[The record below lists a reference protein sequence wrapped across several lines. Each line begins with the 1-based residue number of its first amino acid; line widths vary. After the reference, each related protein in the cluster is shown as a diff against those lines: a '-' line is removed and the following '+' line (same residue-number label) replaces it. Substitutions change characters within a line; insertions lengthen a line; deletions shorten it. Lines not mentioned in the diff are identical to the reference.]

1 MKEEYE
7 TIDLLEILRLLK
19 KNLLAILAVTI
30 LLAVA
35 GYLVSTFAMTPQ
47 YEASA
52 TLIVNSREDQAA
64 AQAPITNDQLT
75 SATKLVD
82 TYAVILTSD
91 TVLDKTISN
100 LNLNMSYNDLVERV
114 RIESVNSTQVMKITV
129 KDTDPE
135 RARAIAADI
144 VEQAPEIIIQ
154 TVKAG
159 SVEIIS
165 KAKAETVPVSPSKAK
180 NTVLAG
186 MLGLVISVGIV
197 ILRYLL
203 NNKFMT
209 DDDIHRYLKIDNSA
223 YKGITSALA
232 DGSLAESIINMKG
245 LGLHVM
251 VADAIPPNPVE
262 LLGSPRMKNL
272 IDELDK
278 HYEYIIF
285 DTPPVS
291 VVTDAAVLSQY
302 ADGVILV
309 VRQNYATFDEV
320 GLAKKNLDAVNAN
333 ILGAVLNGFDTKSTE
348 KKNGSYYSYNY
359 SYENADR

>member
-129 KDTDPE
+129 KDTDSE

-165 KAKAETVPVSPSKAK
+165 QAKAEPEPVSPSKAK

-209 DDDIHRYLKIDNSA
+209 DDDITNKLGLTVLGVIPQID
-223 YKGITSALA
+223 
-232 DGSLAESIINMKG
+232 MKG
-245 LGLHVM
+245 
-251 VADAIPPNPVE
+251 E
-262 LLGSPRMKNL
+262 R
-272 IDELDK
+272 
-278 HYEYIIF
+278 
-285 DTPPVS
+285 
-291 VVTDAAVLSQY
+291 
-302 ADGVILV
+302 
-309 VRQNYATFDEV
+309 
-320 GLAKKNLDAVNAN
+320 
-333 ILGAVLNGFDTKSTE
+333 
-348 KKNGSYYSYNY
+348 
-359 SYENADR
+359 

>member
-135 RARAIAADI
+135 RARAISADI

-154 TVKAG
+154 TVNAG

-165 KAKAETVPVSPSKAK
+165 MAKAETVPVSPSKAK

-209 DDDIHRYLKIDNSA
+209 DDDITNKLGLTVLGVIPQID
-223 YKGITSALA
+223 
-232 DGSLAESIINMKG
+232 MKG
-245 LGLHVM
+245 
-251 VADAIPPNPVE
+251 E
-262 LLGSPRMKNL
+262 R
-272 IDELDK
+272 
-278 HYEYIIF
+278 
-285 DTPPVS
+285 
-291 VVTDAAVLSQY
+291 
-302 ADGVILV
+302 
-309 VRQNYATFDEV
+309 
-320 GLAKKNLDAVNAN
+320 
-333 ILGAVLNGFDTKSTE
+333 
-348 KKNGSYYSYNY
+348 
-359 SYENADR
+359 

>member
-19 KNLLAILAVTI
+19 KNLLVILAVTI

-135 RARAIAADI
+135 RARAIVADI

-165 KAKAETVPVSPSKAK
+165 QAKAEPEPVSPSKAK

-209 DDDIHRYLKIDNSA
+209 DDDITNKLGLTVLGVIPQID
-223 YKGITSALA
+223 
-232 DGSLAESIINMKG
+232 MKG
-245 LGLHVM
+245 
-251 VADAIPPNPVE
+251 E
-262 LLGSPRMKNL
+262 R
-272 IDELDK
+272 
-278 HYEYIIF
+278 
-285 DTPPVS
+285 
-291 VVTDAAVLSQY
+291 
-302 ADGVILV
+302 
-309 VRQNYATFDEV
+309 
-320 GLAKKNLDAVNAN
+320 
-333 ILGAVLNGFDTKSTE
+333 
-348 KKNGSYYSYNY
+348 
-359 SYENADR
+359 

>member
-19 KNLLAILAVTI
+19 KNLLVILVVTI

-35 GYLVSTFAMTPQ
+35 GYLISTFAMTPQ

-135 RARAIAADI
+135 RARAIVADI

-165 KAKAETVPVSPSKAK
+165 QAKAEPEPVSPSKAK

-186 MLGLVISVGIV
+186 MLGLVTSVGIV

-209 DDDIHRYLKIDNSA
+209 DDDITNKLGLTVLGVIPQID
-223 YKGITSALA
+223 
-232 DGSLAESIINMKG
+232 MKG
-245 LGLHVM
+245 
-251 VADAIPPNPVE
+251 E
-262 LLGSPRMKNL
+262 R
-272 IDELDK
+272 
-278 HYEYIIF
+278 
-285 DTPPVS
+285 
-291 VVTDAAVLSQY
+291 
-302 ADGVILV
+302 
-309 VRQNYATFDEV
+309 
-320 GLAKKNLDAVNAN
+320 
-333 ILGAVLNGFDTKSTE
+333 
-348 KKNGSYYSYNY
+348 
-359 SYENADR
+359 

>member
-100 LNLNMSYNDLVERV
+100 LDLDMTYGQLVGKV

-129 KDTDPE
+129 QDTDPE
-135 RARAIAADI
+135 RARAIVADI
-144 VEQAPEIIIQ
+144 VAQAPEIIIK

-165 KAKAETVPVSPSKAK
+165 QAKANEAPVSPNVMK
-180 NTVLAG
+180 NTALACILGVVLSAG
-186 MLGLVISVGIV
+186 IIV
-197 ILRYLL
+197 LKFLL

-209 DDDIHRYLKIDNSA
+209 DEDITNKL
-223 YKGITSALA
+223 GITVL
-232 DGSLAESIINMKG
+232 GIIPQIDMR
-245 LGLHVM
+245 
-251 VADAIPPNPVE
+251 VE
-262 LLGSPRMKNL
+262 R
-272 IDELDK
+272 
-278 HYEYIIF
+278 
-285 DTPPVS
+285 
-291 VVTDAAVLSQY
+291 
-302 ADGVILV
+302 
-309 VRQNYATFDEV
+309 
-320 GLAKKNLDAVNAN
+320 
-333 ILGAVLNGFDTKSTE
+333 
-348 KKNGSYYSYNY
+348 
-359 SYENADR
+359 

>member
-19 KNLLAILAVTI
+19 KNLLVILAVTI

-135 RARAIAADI
+135 RARAIVADI

-165 KAKAETVPVSPSKAK
+165 KAKAEPVPVSPSKAK

-209 DDDIHRYLKIDNSA
+209 DDDITNKLGLTVLGVIPQID
-223 YKGITSALA
+223 
-232 DGSLAESIINMKG
+232 MKG
-245 LGLHVM
+245 
-251 VADAIPPNPVE
+251 E
-262 LLGSPRMKNL
+262 R
-272 IDELDK
+272 
-278 HYEYIIF
+278 
-285 DTPPVS
+285 
-291 VVTDAAVLSQY
+291 
-302 ADGVILV
+302 
-309 VRQNYATFDEV
+309 
-320 GLAKKNLDAVNAN
+320 
-333 ILGAVLNGFDTKSTE
+333 
-348 KKNGSYYSYNY
+348 
-359 SYENADR
+359 

>member
-1 MKEEYE
+1 MPDNGGKRLKEEYE

-19 KNLLAILAVTI
+19 KNLLVILAVTI

-35 GYLVSTFAMTPQ
+35 GYLISTFAMTPQ

-129 KDTDPE
+129 KDTDSE

-165 KAKAETVPVSPSKAK
+165 QAKAEPEPVSPSKAK

-209 DDDIHRYLKIDNSA
+209 DDDITNKLGLTVLGVIPQID
-223 YKGITSALA
+223 
-232 DGSLAESIINMKG
+232 MKG
-245 LGLHVM
+245 
-251 VADAIPPNPVE
+251 E
-262 LLGSPRMKNL
+262 R
-272 IDELDK
+272 
-278 HYEYIIF
+278 
-285 DTPPVS
+285 
-291 VVTDAAVLSQY
+291 
-302 ADGVILV
+302 
-309 VRQNYATFDEV
+309 
-320 GLAKKNLDAVNAN
+320 
-333 ILGAVLNGFDTKSTE
+333 
-348 KKNGSYYSYNY
+348 
-359 SYENADR
+359 

>member
-19 KNLLAILAVTI
+19 KNLLVILAVTI

-135 RARAIAADI
+135 RARAIVADI

-165 KAKAETVPVSPSKAK
+165 QAKAEPEPVSPSKAK

-186 MLGLVISVGIV
+186 MLGLAISVGIV

-209 DDDIHRYLKIDNSA
+209 DDDITNKLGLTVLGVIPQID
-223 YKGITSALA
+223 
-232 DGSLAESIINMKG
+232 MKG
-245 LGLHVM
+245 
-251 VADAIPPNPVE
+251 E
-262 LLGSPRMKNL
+262 R
-272 IDELDK
+272 
-278 HYEYIIF
+278 
-285 DTPPVS
+285 
-291 VVTDAAVLSQY
+291 
-302 ADGVILV
+302 
-309 VRQNYATFDEV
+309 
-320 GLAKKNLDAVNAN
+320 
-333 ILGAVLNGFDTKSTE
+333 
-348 KKNGSYYSYNY
+348 
-359 SYENADR
+359 